1 MHISSPA
8 DGISRILAARI
19 IYGACHLLGEFMNR
33 VIPLYS
39 GERNILFFSPI
50 HNQHRRLMDFISRTN
65 RLETSRI
72 ISRIGL
78 DFVDIHAV
86 SFNGKNVKSLFMRM
100 TVTCSSRSFF
110 TTRIFNQ
117 NLYTPLRM

>member
-1 MHISSPA
+1 MHVSSPA

-39 GERNILFFSPI
+39 GEHNILFFSPI

-86 SFNGKNVKSLFMRM
+86 SFNEKRK
-100 TVTCSSRSFF
+100 
-110 TTRIFNQ
+110 IFVYEDNRDMFISIVFYHT
-117 NLYTPLRM
+117 NF